1 MEENKK
7 FIVGSINRI
16 CLELSAINQVLE
28 KSMDENL
35 IKLVSAEYPFPESIE
50 ELNCSF
56 NAWKWSILEPDN

>member
-16 CLELSAINQVLE
+16 CLELSAINQLLE
-28 KSMDENL
+28 KNMDENL
-35 IKLVSAEYPFPESIE
+35 IKLVSAEYPFTESIE